1 MGLFKTLKNAYIHK
15 DNETFIRYLRHKGI
29 RIGEH
34 CVFRSPETTIID
46 KTRPCLIS
54 IGDHVDMNRYFTIMT
69 HDYATSVFLRK
80 YHDFLNS
87 SGQVTIGN
95 NIYFGVHCTV
105 LKGVTIGDNC
115 VIGAC
120 TLVNRDI
127 PANSVAAGIPV
138 RVICSI
144 DEFYAKRKEASVAE
158 ALELARAIYRAKGR
172 RPVPTDFKEEFV
184 HFLRGDEA
192 DLHPELRA
200 AAQLREAYPVW
211 KQHHVPAFKDFDEFL
226 RAAGVE

>member
-1 MGLFKTLKNAYIHK
+1 M
-15 DNETFIRYLRHKGI
+15 
-29 RIGEH
+29 
-34 CVFRSPETTIID
+34 
-46 KTRPCLIS
+46 
-54 IGDHVDMNRYFTIMT
+54 DMNRYFTIMT

>member
-105 LKGVTIGDNC
+105 LKGVTIGDNSIIAAGS
-115 VIGAC
+115 VV
-120 TLVNRDI
+120 TKDV
-127 PANSVAAGIPV
+127 PANAIVAG
-138 RVICSI
+138 
-144 DEFYAKRKEASVAE
+144 
-158 ALELARAIYRAKGR
+158 
-172 RPVPTDFKEEFV
+172 
-184 HFLRGDEA
+184 
-192 DLHPELRA
+192 
-200 AAQLREAYPVW
+200 
-211 KQHHVPAFKDFDEFL
+211 VPARFIRSISPEEEKQQKQ
-226 RAAGVE
+226 A